1 MHYKQKITL
10 NTPEESKGV
19 EIMPNKPLDE
29 EPTKKRKKKK
39 KSAFRYYF
47 FNIVLGIILVIM
59 LAYILSV
66 SVFITTK
73 VTVSGSTIYDENYIK
88 SKAIH
93 KGEYKKNSI
102 YQVVMGIIDEPRD
115 IPFIESI
122 KVGLKSPSHVNI
134 YVKEKEMLGVIQADD
149 GKYVYFDDDGIV
161 KEIAKKKLDK
171 VIPVSGLVATK
182 PKIGKSLSIDKDALK
197 TLLNVVKALH
207 KYKIDVDEVK
217 FHGKSRISCQ
227 CGKIEVDFGNFKYL
241 DEKMMR
247 FDIILKKIKGR
258 TGKLH
263 LENWTPETTDV
274 VFEIKE

>member
-115 IPFIESI
+115 IPFIETI

-149 GKYVYFDDDGIV
+149 GKYVFFDDDGIV
-161 KEIAKKKLDK
+161 KEIAKKKLD
-171 VIPVSGLVATK
+171 
-182 PKIGKSLSIDKDALK
+182 
-197 TLLNVVKALH
+197 
-207 KYKIDVDEVK
+207 
-217 FHGKSRISCQ
+217 
-227 CGKIEVDFGNFKYL
+227 GKIEVDFGNFKYL